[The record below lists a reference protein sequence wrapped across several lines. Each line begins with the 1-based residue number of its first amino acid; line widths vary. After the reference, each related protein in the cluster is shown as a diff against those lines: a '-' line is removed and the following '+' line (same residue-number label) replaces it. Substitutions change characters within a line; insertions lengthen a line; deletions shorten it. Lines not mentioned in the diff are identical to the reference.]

1 MPPRIISNTEIQTAL
16 RSVHSLGAMEAA
28 FAAYSE
34 GRAVVPPV
42 GELLFEDPP
51 GDAHIK
57 YGYVRGGEHFLVK
70 VASGFYKNPEIGLPS
85 SSGLMLLFEQRT
97 GAPKAVL
104 LDDGLLTDVRTAA
117 AGATAAKHL
126 ARSGVERI
134 GIVGAGIQARLQLN
148 HIAKAI
154 SYRSALIW
162 GRNRDRARLLVEDL
176 REFGLGLDIAESI
189 SELAANCD
197 VIVTTTPS
205 TTPLLSREHVRPGM
219 LIIAVG
225 SDTPD
230 KQELDVG
237 VLAMADLVVAD
248 SKAQCLTRGEI
259 HHAIRAGVIAETDIV
274 ELGDIIRG
282 VRPGRRSDEEVIVAD
297 LTGVAVQDIFI
308 AEAVLQALA

>member
-1 MPPRIISNTEIQTAL
+1 
-16 RSVHSLGAMEAA
+16 MEAA

-70 VASGFYKNPEIGLPS
+70 VASGFYKNPEIGMPS
-85 SSGLMLLFEQRT
+85 SNGLMLLFDQRT
-97 GAPKAVL
+97 GMPKAVL

-117 AGATAAKHL
+117 AGAAAAKHL
-126 ARSGVERI
+126 ARSRVERI
-134 GIVGAGIQARLQLN
+134 GIVGAGIQARLQLE
-148 HIAKAI
+148 HVARAI
-154 SYRSALIW
+154 SCRSALVW
-162 GRNRDRARLLVEDL
+162 GRNRERARRMVEDL
-176 REFGLGLDIAESI
+176 RQSNLDIELADSV
-189 SELAANCD
+189 SELAAKCE

-205 TTPLLSREHVRPGM
+205 GTPLLSRECARPGM

-225 SDTPD
+225 SDTPE

-259 HHAIRAGVIAETDIV
+259 HHAIGAGVIDESDIV
-274 ELGDIIRG
+274 EIGDIIRG
-282 VRPGRRSDEEVIVAD
+282 VHVGRGSNDEIIVVD

-308 AEAVLQALA
+308 AVAVLRALA